1 MPIDFTTIAD
11 FVGILAFAIA
21 GILAAAGKRF
31 DPVGVFV
38 LAFTTAFGG
47 GLFRDLVLG
56 AQHFYWI
63 ENEAYVWMTVALAAF
78 APSIIRRFRH
88 HIPYSLF
95 IWCDAVGLGFFSV
108 SGTALSLSSG
118 VPLLASTILGVC
130 TGVMGGMIRDVLLNK
145 VPMVLSDRQPY
156 ASAGFLG
163 SWIYVGMWHFGIDQ
177 QFALWFCTL
186 LIIGVRMLCWY
197 RGLDLIRYGLIRDLV
212 QGKLTSRDKIKT
224 PDRND
229 KES

>member
-1 MPIDFTTIAD
+1 MSIDFTTIAD
-11 FVGILAFAIA
+11 FIGILAFAVA
-21 GILAAAGKRF
+21 GILAAEGKRF

-47 GLFRDLVLG
+47 GLFRDIVLG
-56 AQHFYWI
+56 ANRFYWI

-88 HIPYSLF
+88 RIPYSLF
-95 IWCDAVGLGFFSV
+95 LWCDAVGLGFFSV
-108 SGTALSLSSG
+108 SGTALSLASG

-163 SWIYVGMWHFGIDQ
+163 SWIYVGMWHFGLDQ
-177 QFALWFCTL
+177 TFALWFCTFI
-186 LIIGVRMLCWY
+186 IIGVRMLCWY
-197 RGLDLIRYGLIRDLV
+197 RGLDLIRYGVIRDLV
-212 QGKLTSRDKIKT
+212 QGRISSQRKSKSENSDKNT
-224 PDRND
+224 
-229 KES
+229 